1 MSSTLL
7 FDFPDRLREFCQ
19 LVTAC
24 QMAISCPDPDRR
36 LVADQIQCLEKIIQE
51 YLLALPVDAIPPR
64 HQSLWLSIKTE
75 LQRTLRLLMTEF
87 SFWQMARSGD
97 RQQHYQNRL
106 HHHCQQLAEFAQV
119 MEQWFV
125 PVES

>member
-7 FDFPDRLREFCQ
+7 FDFPDRLKEFRQ
-19 LVTAC
+19 LVFTCQTA
-24 QMAISCPDPDRR
+24 ITLSTPDRQV
-36 LVADQIQCLEKIIQE
+36 VADHIQQLEQIIQT
-51 YLLALPVDAIPPR
+51 YLLTLPLEAIPTP
-64 HQSLWLSIKTE
+64 HQSPWLSVRTE

-97 RQQHYQNRL
+97 RQHHYQKRL
-106 HHHCQQLAEFAQV
+106 QYHCQQLADFAQV

-125 PVES
+125 